1 MPGDLAQALVTANLS
16 EVSASSWLIG
26 HMIEESWMLHF
37 VPSVDSHVD
46 MNQKNQQT
54 EIAERKDSQ
63 RK

>member
-26 HMIEESWMLHF
+26 HMIEESWMLHV

-46 MNQKNQQT
+46 MNQKKSTN
-54 EIAERKDSQ
+54 RNSRKKDS
-63 RK
+63 KKK

>member
-26 HMIEESWMLHF
+26 RMIEESWMLHF

-46 MNQKNQQT
+46 MNQKN
-54 EIAERKDSQ
+54 
-63 RK
+63 